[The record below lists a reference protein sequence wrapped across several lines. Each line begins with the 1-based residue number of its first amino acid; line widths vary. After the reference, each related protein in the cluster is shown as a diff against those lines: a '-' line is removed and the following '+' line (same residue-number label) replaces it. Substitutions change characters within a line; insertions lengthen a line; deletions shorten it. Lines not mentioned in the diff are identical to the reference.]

1 MSAPHESS
9 SPQEQAIA
17 WYVRLHS
24 GAPMQASEQA
34 RFLAWLDDPAHQAA
48 WEDTLDLSE
57 QLEQPARMLA
67 RERDG
72 VPPRAP
78 VDVTHGSAPWWLA
91 GALALTCAGI
101 YLFLR

>member
-24 GAPMQASEQA
+24 GAPMQACEQA
-34 RFLAWLDDPAHQAA
+34 RFLARLDDPAHQAA

-72 VPPRAP
+72 VPHARRLMSPTDRRPGGWPAQWP
-78 VDVTHGSAPWWLA
+78 
-91 GALALTCAGI
+91 
-101 YLFLR
+101 